1 MRRVFTL
8 ISTMLLSLVLFAR
21 PVYATSNLP
30 IESVDTIITTDE
42 IKVKQLIEDFFEV
55 KQQNFVSSSEIA
67 LDSFY
72 APEILSILSTKTST
86 KLFEFEKIV
95 RQEISLDILW
105 EKFNVSINDIVIDQ
119 NDATVT
125 AYEHYEYL
133 LSYAQGVVSSRGVTY
148 TISCKKVD
156 SAWKITNI
164 STDNMLEDFV
174 DTVDNVSTLF
184 SKRARSITPLSDPK
198 IEAAHQEAEI
208 LRTGNVVSAQSVNGY
223 TAVAYEPMKA
233 INYAKTYTNVY
244 DDGAT
249 LTTYYNTNFVH
260 HSSDC
265 QNYVSQCVWKGLG
278 GIEGSAS
285 KARPMIADG
294 DREWWATS
302 TGTSPVWENVNN
314 FAAYIASGGS
324 GKLGPYGA
332 VGTKGY
338 TANGYAGDII
348 HLYNEAKGG
357 WYHSMF
363 ITTATGSSGS
373 RTAQNYFVCAHTS
386 NRKNESLASILGS
399 NYNDYRI
406 IAITGSYS

>member
-148 TISCKKVD
+148 TISC
-156 SAWKITNI
+156 
-164 STDNMLEDFV
+164 
-174 DTVDNVSTLF
+174 
-184 SKRARSITPLSDPK
+184 
-198 IEAAHQEAEI
+198 
-208 LRTGNVVSAQSVNGY
+208 
-223 TAVAYEPMKA
+223 
-233 INYAKTYTNVY
+233 
-244 DDGAT
+244 
-249 LTTYYNTNFVH
+249 NTN
-260 HSSDC
+260 S
-265 QNYVSQCVWKGLG
+265 
-278 GIEGSAS
+278 
-285 KARPMIADG
+285 
-294 DREWWATS
+294 
-302 TGTSPVWENVNN
+302 
-314 FAAYIASGGS
+314 
-324 GKLGPYGA
+324 
-332 VGTKGY
+332 
-338 TANGYAGDII
+338 
-348 HLYNEAKGG
+348 
-357 WYHSMF
+357 
-363 ITTATGSSGS
+363 
-373 RTAQNYFVCAHTS
+373 
-386 NRKNESLASILGS
+386 
-399 NYNDYRI
+399 
-406 IAITGSYS
+406 